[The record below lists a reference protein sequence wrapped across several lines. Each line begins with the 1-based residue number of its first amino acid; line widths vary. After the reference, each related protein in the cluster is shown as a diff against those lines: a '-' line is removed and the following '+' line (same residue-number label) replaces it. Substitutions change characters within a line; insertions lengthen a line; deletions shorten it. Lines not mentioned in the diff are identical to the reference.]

1 MTYATCYAKSLH
13 SRAQRTAC
21 PNIAGL
27 PFFCQDHE
35 CGREHENDREHR
47 KRIAKA
53 QDQRLPSNDLPES
66 DKSLMVCCSR
76 VDAAMRCEVAG
87 QMCDAIAHGFPEQRH
102 RASDDVRM
110 ILFPLSHDR
119 GENCGAERAARLRI
133 MLNTPDA
140 ALNSWAAIPTIA
152 TAA

>member
-1 MTYATCYAKSLH
+1 VNSLH

-27 PFFCQDHE
+27 PFFRQDHE

-76 VDAAMRCEVAG
+76 VDAAMRREIAG
-87 QMCDAIAHGFPEQRH
+87 QMRDAAPWSTK
-102 RASDDVRM
+102 ASD
-110 ILFPLSHDR
+110 
-119 GENCGAERAARLRI
+119 
-133 MLNTPDA
+133 
-140 ALNSWAAIPTIA
+140 
-152 TAA
+152 

>member
-1 MTYATCYAKSLH
+1 MTYATRYAKSLH

-27 PFFCQDHE
+27 PFFRQDHE

-76 VDAAMRCEVAG
+76 VDAAMRREIAG
-87 QMCDAIAHGFPEQRH
+87 QVRDAAPWSTK
-102 RASDDVRM
+102 ASD
-110 ILFPLSHDR
+110 
-119 GENCGAERAARLRI
+119 
-133 MLNTPDA
+133 
-140 ALNSWAAIPTIA
+140 
-152 TAA
+152 

>member
-35 CGREHENDREHR
+35 CGREHENDRERR

-76 VDAAMRCEVAG
+76 VDAAMRREVTG
-87 QMCDAIAHGFPEQRH
+87 QM
-102 RASDDVRM
+102 
-110 ILFPLSHDR
+110 HDR
-119 GENCGAERAARLRI
+119 SEEHTSELQ
-133 MLNTPDA
+133 
-140 ALNSWAAIPTIA
+140 SQ
-152 TAA
+152 